1 MSMGSMEHRVLGLFS
16 NNIVNDTFMRSAH
29 NQKKLSGIN
38 PKQSKPPIQE
48 PGLA

>member
-1 MSMGSMEHRVLGLFS
+1 MGSMEHRVLSRFT
-16 NNIVNDTFMRSAH
+16 NNIANDTFVRSVH
-29 NQKKLSGIN
+29 NQKKISGIN

>member
-1 MSMGSMEHRVLGLFS
+1 MGSMEHRVLSLFT
-16 NNIVNDTFMRSAH
+16 NNIANDAFVRSVH
-29 NQKKLSGIN
+29 NQKKISGIN